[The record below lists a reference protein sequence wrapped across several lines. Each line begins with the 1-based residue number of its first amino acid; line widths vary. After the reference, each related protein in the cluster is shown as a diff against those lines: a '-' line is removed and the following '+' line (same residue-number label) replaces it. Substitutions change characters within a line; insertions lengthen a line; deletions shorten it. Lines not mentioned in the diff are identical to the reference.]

1 MPLSDH
7 EQKILEEI
15 EKSLYQED
23 PKFARDVKRRSPQ
36 MGERRRVKLGVLLFL
51 VGFGILIGFF
61 VTSNIVIG
69 VIAFGAMVGG
79 IVLIAGSIKS
89 LTLGRGGP
97 GSSPRDRLLKS
108 FEQWESRVRK
118 RDKGS

>member
-36 MGERRRVKLGVLLFL
+36 MGERRRVKLGAVLFF

-61 VTSNIVIG
+61 ITSNIIIG
-69 VIAFGAMVGG
+69 VLAFGTMVGG
-79 IVLIAGSIKS
+79 IVLVAGSITG

-97 GSSPRDRLLKS
+97 GTGPRDRLLKT

>member
-36 MGERRRVKLGVLLFL
+36 MGERRRVKLGAALFL
-51 VGFGILIGFF
+51 VGFVVLIGFF
-61 VTSNIVIG
+61 ITSNIVVG
-69 VIAFGAMVGG
+69 VLAFGTMVGA
-79 IVLIAGSIKS
+79 IVLVAGSITG
-89 LTLGRGGP
+89 LAPGRGGP
-97 GSSPRDRLLKS
+97 GTSPRDRLLKS